1 MMVGGGSGGGMRMSL
16 RVDDSITKQRIKSG
30 TTRRILPYAKPY
42 RWVLALLLFVTAVD
56 SAITVATPVVLGLVI
71 DLGIQGHDIR
81 TLIVLSVLMAAM
93 GVIDAVANYIQAWSS
108 ARIGQG
114 LILNLRTEVFR
125 NIQQQPLAFFTR
137 AQTGSLVS
145 RLNTDVVG
153 AQQAVTSLL
162 TTTLSTILTLGLVVA
177 ALFVLSWQISIVAL
191 VVVPIF
197 LAPAKVIG
205 KRLQR
210 LAREQMQLD
219 AELGSIM
226 NERFNVAG
234 AILSKL
240 YGRPDEE
247 ASLFDGR
254 AGRVRDIAV
263 MSNVYGRLLPV
274 SIAMLASLMTA
285 LIYGLGG
292 SLVISGSLKIGTL
305 VAMALLITR
314 LYGPIN
320 SLTNVQV
327 NYLTA
332 LVSFDRVFEVLDLKP
347 LIRDLPTAKDVAVGQ
362 IGGGSAPLIEFD
374 HVSFRYPSAKDV
386 SLASLESIA
395 LPAPERSDED
405 SWVLKDVSF
414 LAPGGKLTA
423 LVGPSGA
430 GKTTIT
436 HLVPRLYDPGKGTVR
451 VGDYDIRDITLKS
464 LHAAI
469 GVVPQEAHL
478 FHDTIRANLLYAR
491 PDATERDLREACEA
505 ARIWDLLSSLPN
517 GLDTVAGDRGYR
529 FSGGEKQRIALA
541 RLLLKEPPVVVLDEA
556 TAHLDS
562 ESEVAIQQALKTALA
577 GRTSLVIA
585 HRLSTIREA
594 DQILVVEAGEI
605 RERGTHDELL
615 AAGGLYAE
623 LYKTQF
629 TRRPSRQ
636 ASDNGDDGDDGRRR
650 PRREPVKLSGRVSEG
665 HMPPSGGGG
674 GSHMPPSGGGGGSHM
689 PPAPDT
695 MA

>member
-1 MMVGGGSGGGMRMSL
+1 MMGGSGLGMRVPMRL
-16 RVDDSITKQRIKSG
+16 RLDDSITRQKVKPG
-30 TTRRILPYAKPY
+30 TIRRILPYAKPY
-42 RWVLALLLFVTAVD
+42 RLALALLLFVTALD
-56 SAITVATPVVLGLVI
+56 SAITVASPVVLGLVI
-71 DLGIQGHDIR
+71 DLGIQGRHLR

-93 GVIDAVANYIQAWSS
+93 GLLDALADYIQAWTS

-114 LILNLRTEVFR
+114 VILNLRTEVFK
-125 NIQQQPLAFFTR
+125 NVQQQPLAFFTR
-137 AQTGSLVS
+137 SQTGSLVS
-145 RLNTDVVG
+145 RLNTDVIG

-177 ALFVLSWQISIVAL
+177 TLFTLSWQISIVAL
-191 VVVPIF
+191 VAVPLF
-197 LAPAKVIG
+197 VAPAKLIG

-219 AELGSIM
+219 AELGSMM

-234 AILSKL
+234 AILTKL

-247 ASLFDGR
+247 SDLFDRR

-263 MSNVYGRLLPV
+263 VTNVYGRLLPI
-274 SIAMLASLMTA
+274 SIGVLASLMTA

-292 SLVISGSLKIGTL
+292 SFVINGSLKIGTL

-347 LIRDLPTAKDVAVGQ
+347 LIRDRPTAKDLPARQLGD
-362 IGGGSAPLIEFD
+362 GSAPPIEFD
-374 HVSFRYPSAKDV
+374 HVSFRYPAAKDI

-395 LPAPERSDED
+395 LPMPERSDSD

-414 LAPGGKLTA
+414 LAQGGKLTA

-436 HLVPRLYDPGKGTVR
+436 HLVPRLYDPGEGTVR
-451 VGDYDIRDITLKS
+451 IGGYDIRDITLKS
-464 LHAAI
+464 LHTAV

-491 PDATERDLREACEA
+491 PDATEQDLREACEA
-505 ARIWDLLSSLPN
+505 ARIWDLLSSLPD

-562 ESEVAIQQALKTALA
+562 ESEVAIQQALKTALT

-594 DQILVVEAGEI
+594 DQILVIDAGQVK
-605 RERGTHDELL
+605 ERGTHDELL
-615 AAGGLYAE
+615 AAEGLYAE
-623 LYKTQF
+623 LYRTQF
-629 TRRPSRQ
+629 TRRPSRR
-636 ASDNGDDGDDGRRR
+636 AGGNGDNDRRPPRRAGDNDGRTAR
-650 PRREPVKLSGRVSEG
+650 PGR
-665 HMPPSGGGG
+665 MPHPAGG
-674 GSHMPPSGGGGGSHM
+674 
-689 PPAPDT
+689 
-695 MA
+695 